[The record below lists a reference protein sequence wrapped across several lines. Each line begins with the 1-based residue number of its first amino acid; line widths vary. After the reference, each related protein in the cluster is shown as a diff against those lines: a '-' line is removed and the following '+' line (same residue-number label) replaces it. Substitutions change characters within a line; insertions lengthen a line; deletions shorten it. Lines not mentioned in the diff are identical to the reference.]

1 MSISETERMAPI
13 DYGCDELGR
22 LESVLVHTPGE
33 ELELID
39 AANHRE
45 WLFDAVPDVDRFAAE
60 HRQLVQT
67 LEDNGV
73 KTFQLTECVDRTAS
87 YIKRLPNLTY
97 VQDLATVSK
106 RGAILSRMA
115 YEPRRGEEIVV
126 REALR
131 NLGVPVWQEF
141 DGPDDI
147 FEGCLALSPS
157 TLLVARTERHHPH
170 SVEKFVRSALDEFE
184 EVIHVD
190 LPHSRRYRHPTSV
203 FNMIGPRLA
212 LAYLPVFRDAQLVT
226 RDGTEQLDFARFLAR
241 RGIQVMG
248 ISDGEQQRGGCEFL
262 PLDCGVLFHFDTA
275 LDRRTLHEFCQRGV
289 ELILFHPEALLAGG
303 GGLRSLT
310 LQLCR
315 RPCRRLPPRTGAEW
329 E

>member
-1 MSISETERMAPI
+1 MSISETERFAPI

-39 AANHRE
+39 ESNHRD
-45 WLFDAVPDVDRFAAE
+45 WLFDEAPDVDQFVAE
-60 HRQLVQT
+60 HRQLVET
-67 LEDNGV
+67 LENNGV
-73 KTFQLTECVDRTAS
+73 RTFQLVDYVGHMADC
-87 YIKRLPNLTY
+87 IHRLPNMTY
-97 VQDLATVSK
+97 LQDVATVSR

-115 YEPRRGEEIVV
+115 SEPRRGEEAVV
-126 REALR
+126 REALL
-131 NLGVPVWQEF
+131 NLGVPLWHEF
-141 DGPDDI
+141 DGANDA

-157 TLLVARTERHHPH
+157 TLLMAGTPRHRE
-170 SVEKFVRSALDEFE
+170 SSIEKLLGMALDEFD
-184 EVIHVD
+184 EVLYVE
-190 LPHSRRYRHPTSV
+190 LPNTRRYWHPTSV

-212 LAYLPVFRDAQLVT
+212 MAYLPAFRDTRRYT
-226 RDGTEQLDFARFLAR
+226 RDGAVQIDLPRFLAQ
-241 RGIQVMG
+241 RGIDILS
-248 ISDGEQQRGGCEFL
+248 ISDGEQQRGGCAFL

-275 LDRRTLHEFCQRGV
+275 LDGQTLREFCRRGV

-303 GGLRSLT
+303 GGLRSLA